1 MTLFV
6 WLMRLPA
13 SHWTIDPN
21 DPSATGGQFVRTG
34 RPPLYLDARP
44 SEEARMKSAIVCDEV
59 RVSYGDLQV
68 LRGVSFDIP
77 DGQGVVLLGA
87 NGCGKSTLMRS
98 LNGLERLQSGRI
110 HIHGDSLADASRG
123 DLRRI
128 RQRMGYVFQ
137 QFNLVPQLSAFQNVL
152 LGAMGRHRLGLLSC
166 LGITASAEER
176 ERAMGCLD
184 RVGMAE
190 RAHHRPSQLSGGQ
203 QQRVAIARM
212 LMQAP
217 KLVIADEPIASLD
230 PKAGREVLDLLWRI
244 VQEEGLSML
253 CTLHQLDLA
262 REYADRIIGLKAGL
276 VEIDAAIADIDPL
289 QLNALY
295 AGMSHVDTETED
307 HAA

>member
-1 MTLFV
+1 
-6 WLMRLPA
+6 
-13 SHWTIDPN
+13 
-21 DPSATGGQFVRTG
+21 
-34 RPPLYLDARP
+34 
-44 SEEARMKSAIVCDEV
+44 MKSAIVCDEV

-110 HIHGDSLADASRG
+110 HIHGDSLADASLG

-295 AGMSHVDTETED
+295 AGMSHVETETED

>member
-1 MTLFV
+1 MT
-6 WLMRLPA
+6 
-13 SHWTIDPN
+13 
-21 DPSATGGQFVRTG
+21 
-34 RPPLYLDARP
+34 
-44 SEEARMKSAIVCDEV
+44 SAIACEDL

-68 LRGVSFDIP
+68 LRGVTFDIP
-77 DGQGVVLLGA
+77 VGQGVVLLGA

-98 LNGLERLQSGRI
+98 LNGLEKLKSGRI
-110 HIHGDSLADASRG
+110 HIHGDSLADASRR

-128 RQRMGYVFQ
+128 RRGMGYVFQ

-166 LGITASAEER
+166 LGVTASDEER
-176 ERAMGCLD
+176 ARAMACLD
-184 RVGMAE
+184 RVGMAD
-190 RAHHRPSQLSGGQ
+190 RAQHRPSQLSGGQ

-217 KLVIADEPIASLD
+217 KVVIADEPIASLD

-244 VQEEGLSML
+244 VREEGLSML

-262 REYADRIIGLKAGL
+262 REYADRIIGMKAGR
-276 VEIDAAIADIDPL
+276 VEIDAAIADTDAL

-295 AGMSHVDTETED
+295 TGMTRVDAEAED